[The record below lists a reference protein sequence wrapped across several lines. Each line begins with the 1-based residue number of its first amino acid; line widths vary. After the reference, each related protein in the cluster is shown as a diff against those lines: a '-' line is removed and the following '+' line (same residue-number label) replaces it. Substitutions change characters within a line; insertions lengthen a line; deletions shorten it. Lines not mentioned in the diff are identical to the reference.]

1 LGKQFD
7 PEGVPRHAFD
17 EAVGPF
23 DDGKDRLF
31 KEFLDSQFE
40 EFIAISDSVGVD
52 VMDFGVGVQGMHQDE
67 GRAHDV
73 LGICAE
79 GLGDE
84 FDQLGFTCAEGSN
97 QTDGAGY
104 SVPDAL
110 GQELTESTAILE
122 TI

>member
-1 LGKQFD
+1 
-7 PEGVPRHAFD
+7 
-17 EAVGPF
+17 
-23 DDGKDRLF
+23 
-31 KEFLDSQFE
+31 
-40 EFIAISDSVGVD
+40 
-52 VMDFGVGVQGMHQDE
+52 MDFGVGAQGVDQDE
-67 GRAHDV
+67 GRAHNV
-73 LGICAE
+73 FGICAE